1 MTDELID
8 ILHDDLSYQ
17 KTALKSEAHK
27 YGWLHASVHI
37 WFYTENNEL
46 LFQKRSP
53 TKIAFP
59 NKWDVSVAGHIPTG
73 ETPMPGALREIEEE
87 IGLIVTENE
96 LIPIGTFQEKNRHK
110 VDFVDNEI
118 YYLFL
123 VKLKKNID
131 QLKIQQ
137 EELTALKLIP
147 LEDCERY
154 LKSTIGDPNFAS
166 HSSDYYQFV
175 FNHIK
180 IHASL

>member
-8 ILHDDLSYQ
+8 ILNEDLSYQ

-37 WFYTENNEL
+37 WFYTKNNEL

-59 NKWDVSVAGHIPTG
+59 NKWDVSVAGHIATG
-73 ETPMPGALREIEEE
+73 ETPVSSALREIEEE
-87 IGLIVTENE
+87 IGLTVTENE
-96 LIPIGTFQEKNRHK
+96 LIPIGTFHEKHQHS
-110 VDFVDNEI
+110 VDFFDNEI
-118 YYLFL
+118 HYIFL
-123 VKLKKNID
+123 GKLTKNID

-147 LEDCERY
+147 LKDCERF
-154 LKSTIGDPNFAS
+154 LQSPAVAIDFVS
-166 HSSDYYQFV
+166 HSSKYYEFV
-175 FNHIK
+175 FNQIQK
-180 IHASL
+180 NTFD